1 MHSLLIYY
9 RGSTGTCTSNEKNQ
23 TQEDKF
29 KRKTTSYNTESDIL
43 PENTFDK
50 TAPLSTLGRNKLVQ
64 KLYMKHIL
72 YIHYMSIQQNICT
85 HIRFLICNVLFEKK
99 LIQYINT
106 LNWIELYRTTGNML
120 TGMFTSIFKVQFC

>member
-1 MHSLLIYY
+1 MI
-9 RGSTGTCTSNEKNQ
+9 STGTCTSNEKNQ

-29 KRKTTSYNTESDIL
+29 LRKTTSYNTESDIL

-72 YIHYMSIQQNICT
+72 HIYYMSIYQNICT
-85 HIRFLICNVLFEKK
+85 HELDFELCNALFKK
-99 LIQYINT
+99 YMYFIQYIHVNT
-106 LNWIELYRTTGNML
+106 LNWIEWQATCLAVFSLLYSRYN
-120 TGMFTSIFKVQFC
+120 SVNI